1 MAKETVNETSLK
13 TDASSGLAVFLV
25 AVPLCLGI
33 AHASGAPLLSG
44 LISGIIGGLVT
55 GYFSGSHLSV
65 SGPAAGLTTIVL
77 AANHQLGDYSLTL
90 VAVFLAGLMQLLFG
104 KLKLGSLSRLFPSS
118 VIHGMLCAIG
128 LILISKQFPHM
139 LGFDREQF
147 GVQKFSEDPAD
158 LTDSGPPESNTF
170 SLIQDSLSLFTPGSL
185 AIGCICLALLF
196 FWEKRMAKK
205 YPTLPGSLIAVVFAV
220 AASFMLSWTA
230 YSLPGD
236 HLVQLPALNVKVL
249 LFPDFSALKQMKVY
263 TVAITIALVASLESL
278 LSLDAIDRLDP
289 KHRFSPPNKELIAQG
304 IGNCLSGL
312 LGGLPITSVIVR
324 GSVNV
329 NAGAT
334 SKASAILH
342 GCYLLFAVLFLRSAI
357 NSVPLAALAAVLV
370 FTGFKLAHPNSWKAA
385 YHHGW
390 AQFIPFVVTTLTVL
404 FTDLLVGISVGLA
417 TSALFVLRNLHRASG
432 FDVFHH
438 RHRVKVRLHQEV
450 TFFHKASLSKALEEI
465 PDGSL
470 VEIDGSRSITIDTDV
485 LDAIEQFQLRAPRRN
500 IQVFIGGIPSMHDS
514 KLELEQRLEQEM
526 QELIDRNQRWTTEKS
541 QQDSNFFERQNS
553 ESRPLY
559 LFVVCT
565 DSMVPASTFTQ
576 TPSSQILAH
585 RNIGHM
591 VSAHDPNFMA
601 TLQYCVDIL
610 NIHHI
615 VVCGHYGCQFID
627 QVLSAERN
635 TSQVENWLWPI
646 QNLIRKN
653 QAELDAIADPSARA
667 RRIVELHTLEQ
678 SATLIGLPMLERSRE
693 RVGLPRIHAWVYD
706 EATGGVTKLTRATS
720 QKSN

>member
-1 MAKETVNETSLK
+1 MTTRPNSDANLK

-44 LISGIIGGLVT
+44 LISGIIGGIVT
-55 GYFSGSHLSV
+55 GYISGSHLSV

-77 AANHQLGDYSLTL
+77 AANHQLGDYRMTL
-90 VAVFLAGLMQLLFG
+90 VAVFLAGLMQLIFG
-104 KLKLGSLSRLFPSS
+104 KLRLGSLSRLFPSS

-139 LGFDREQF
+139 VGFDREQF
-147 GVQKFSEDPAD
+147 GVEEFSENPED
-158 LTDSGPPESNTF
+158 LTDNSPPENNTL
-170 SLIQDSLSLFTPGSL
+170 SLIQHSLNYFNPGSL
-185 AIGCICLALLF
+185 SIGLVSLVILF
-196 FWEKRMAKK
+196 FWDKKMSKRF
-205 YPTLPGSLIAVVFAV
+205 PTLPGSLVAVVFSV
-220 AASFMLSWTA
+220 TASLLLKLTSFG
-230 YSLPGD
+230 LPDD
-236 HLVQLPALNVKVL
+236 HLVQLPALTRGAFV
-249 LFPDFSALKQMKVY
+249 FPNFAALSQIKVY
-263 TVAITIALVASLESL
+263 TVAVTIALVASLESL

-289 KHRFSPPNKELIAQG
+289 KHRFSPPNQELMAQG
-304 IGNCLSGL
+304 LGNCLSGL
-312 LGGLPITSVIVR
+312 TGGLPITSVIVR

-342 GCYLLFAVLFLRSAI
+342 GVYLLLAVLFLRAAI
-357 NSVPLAALAAVLV
+357 NSVPLAALAAILV
-370 FTGFKLAHPNSWKAA
+370 YTGFKLSHPNTWKAA

-390 AQFIPFVVTTLTVL
+390 SQFVPFAVTTFTVL
-404 FTDLLVGISVGLA
+404 FTDLLMGIGVGLGVA
-417 TSALFVLRNLHRASG
+417 ALFVLRNLHQASG

-438 RHRVKVRLHQEV
+438 RQRVKVRLHQEV
-450 TFFHKASLSKALEEI
+450 TFFHKAGLSRALEDI

-470 VEIDGSRSITIDTDV
+470 VEIDGSRAITIDTDV
-485 LDAIEQFQLRAPRRN
+485 IDAIEQFQLRAPRRN

-514 KLELEQRLEQEM
+514 KLELEQRLEHEM
-526 QELIDRNQRWTTEKS
+526 QELIERNQQWTSDKS
-541 QQDSNFFERQNS
+541 QQDAQFFERQSS
-553 ESRPLY
+553 ENRPLY

-565 DSMVPASTFTQ
+565 DSLVPAATFTQ
-576 TPSSQILAH
+576 TPSNQILSH

-646 QNLIRKN
+646 QNLIRQN
-653 QAELDAIADPSARA
+653 DAELSKISDPALRA
-667 RRIVELHTLEQ
+667 RRIVDLHTLEQ
-678 SATLIGLPMLERSRE
+678 TATLLGLPMLQRSRD
-693 RVGLPRIHAWVYD
+693 RVGLPRVHAWVYD
-706 EATGGVTKLTRATS
+706 EATGGVTKLTRAQS
-720 QKSN
+720 PAS